1 MADMFEKCGSA
12 ISDDCIGTTV
22 PMTEAGWKN
31 ASNEMTNAAGFLIQG
46 VVMGAGAD
54 LSFNLLQALNSLR
67 CAILSLGTNM
77 W

>member
-1 MADMFEKCGSA
+1 MSDMFDKCGSA
-12 ISDDCIGTTV
+12 VSDACKGTTV
-22 PMTEAGWKN
+22 PMTEKGWKD

-46 VVMGAGAD
+46 AVMGAGAD

-67 CAILSLGTNM
+67 CAVLSLGTNM